1 MAWLHQ
7 GDIASKCLTRHCLEL
22 GSNANHALAA
32 CIRMCLITTQAAAS
46 GHAAALQHL
55 HHGRGCMQRRRMP
68 GASQPPAETFVAA
81 HSADASSPS
90 CQSGIVKQPGIRAA
104 PVDMLISQAHLLTPS
119 SSSTSMR
126 AGPANV
132 STSAAQL
139 PLLVG
144 VMPLELVSVPAS
156 FFLGQC
162 STSASSTECGC
173 LSQLMRLKASGGR
186 AAPLHAQQ
194 ADICKTGHC
203 KLAQPCFLATRAHA
217 VCLWQHRSRLSEPEN
232 GSLKGTPLMWC
243 TILSSTL
250 WVSATP
256 QRQPPSH
263 SFLRMWSTPLA
274 AQSSKLPG
282 PVQQLCRQQPAA

>member
-1 MAWLHQ
+1 
-7 GDIASKCLTRHCLEL
+7 
-22 GSNANHALAA
+22 
-32 CIRMCLITTQAAAS
+32 
-46 GHAAALQHL
+46 
-55 HHGRGCMQRRRMP
+55 MP
-68 GASQPPAETFVAA
+68 GASQPPAETFAAA

-90 CQSGIVKQPGIRAA
+90 CQSGIFKQPGIRAA
-104 PVDMLISQAHLLTPS
+104 FIDMLISQAHLLTAS

-144 VMPLELVSVPAS
+144 VTPLELVSVPAS

-203 KLAQPCFLATRAHA
+203 KLAQPCFQLTGFP
-217 VCLWQHRSRLSEPEN
+217 PEN
-232 GSLKGTPLMWC
+232 GSLEGTPLMWF
-243 TILSSTL
+243 TILSSMP
-250 WVSATP
+250 WASATP
-256 QRQPPSH
+256 QRQPPSD

-274 AQSSKLPG
+274 AQSSMLPG